1 MDKKEIMW
9 SIYIKSSANTMGLSK
24 EDVEDAIFSI
34 KSDHSRTNKK
44 NFYDKTREEY
54 KGTIAVWQM
63 DKSEEVER
71 NFINGLSVKFDEDVV
86 TVETKFEM
94 AFPDDWDR
102 GDVSYWVDGFNRLTL
117 EYLELS
123 MERMV
128 ALYKADEK
136 FDDIKNKKIINVLRE
151 IERNQNWNIQNIS

>member
-54 KGTIAVWQM
+54 KGTVGEWQM

-94 AFPDDWDR
+94 TFPDDWDR
-102 GDVSYWVDGFNRLTL
+102 GDVSIWVEGFNRLTI

-128 ALYKADEK
+128 ALYKSDQS
-136 FDDIKNKKIINVLRE
+136 FDDVKNKLILTVLKE
-151 IERNQNWNIQNIS
+151 IEKNQNWDIKKIN